1 MLAATRSAVEPTS
14 AHQSSTC
21 TATKRAPW
29 YVVPADHK
37 WYTHLIVASAIVEA
51 LDDLDLAFPESEKG
65 KRKQLDKVRAA
76 LLDEKR

>member
-1 MLAATRSAVEPTS
+1 VTEREFWPDYQEAYEAAIRG
-14 AHQSSTC
+14 